1 MMSYTLTPALRR
13 LRQEEDKFKPRLS
26 YKIKPVKTYS
36 STCSK
41 IRKEKLKISPKLY
54 LIPF

>member
-1 MMSYTLTPALRR
+1 MMLHTLTPALGRQ
-13 LRQEEDKFKPRLS
+13 RQEEDKFKPRLS
-26 YKIKPVKTYS
+26 YKIKPIKTYS

-54 LIPF
+54 LILF